1 MTPGQKAKA
10 SSRSPFD
17 YAQMKNMRQA
27 AAPFNKAIPRYT
39 DANGKVTNKAA
50 HMMRSGIIKTAGFMG
65 QRTSANFMFGMG
77 NKSYGRLGLAGGLG
91 IMAIGQAG
99 KSIDRAQYGNYTGA
113 ALSAGMAGAAGAAAY
128 SAYHLKSSYRDHL
141 SNAASKIMK
150 NIFR

>member
-1 MTPGQKAKA
+1 MTPILQA
-10 SSRSPFD
+10 SASRQFKPSTLAPGV
-17 YAQMKNMRQA
+17 AETRQA
-27 AAPFNKAIPRYT
+27 FKNALPSYGRSNPHARAAR
-39 DANGKVTNKAA
+39 ANV
-50 HMMRSGIIKTAGFMG
+50 IKTAGFLG

-128 SAYHLKSSYRDHL
+128 SAYHLKSSYRNHL

>member
-1 MTPGQKAKA
+1 MIPRHRAAA
-10 SSRSPFD
+10 SRQFNPTQF
-17 YAQMKNMRQA
+17 ANMYQA
-27 AAPFNKAIPRYT
+27 AAPFNRELPKYGASNPM
-39 DANGKVTNKAA
+39 AQNF
-50 HMMRSGIIKTAGFMG
+50 RSGIIRGAGMLG
-65 QRTSANFMFGMG
+65 QRTPTNFMFGMG

-141 SNAASKIMK
+141 SNAASKIMQ